1 MEKGHIVVVGSIN
14 TDLVGRTHRMPRGGE
29 TILGSDFRMVP
40 GGKGANQAV
49 AVARAGGNVKML
61 GRVGDDLFGEQHLAN
76 FGDNGVDTQ
85 LVRVTPGVPTGV
97 AIIIVDDDGENSIV
111 VIPGANNSLLPADI
125 EAAREIVETARI
137 VMLQLEIPL
146 ETVETVITM
155 AKGAGVPVMLDPGP
169 ARPLG
174 KELLAQVDILTP
186 NEHEAQVL
194 AGEELHNLDDAYRI
208 AGKLLDYGTKNVL
221 LKLGGNG
228 VIFATSQGMEHIPA
242 HKVKAEDTTA
252 AGDAFAGGL
261 AVALAE
267 GFSLRSAVLF
277 ANAVGA
283 LAVTNLGAQTAIPT
297 RQEIEDFMAE
307 RGVVLE

>member
-1 MEKGHIVVVGSIN
+1 MVVVGSIN
-14 TDLVGRTHRMPRGGE
+14 TDLVGKTQRMPRGGE

-76 FGDNGVDTQ
+76 FQDNGVDTQ
-85 LVRVTPGVPTGV
+85 LVHSTPGVPTGV
-97 AIIIVDDDGENSIV
+97 AIIIVDDGGENSIV
-111 VIPGANNSLLPADI
+111 VIPGANNSLTPADI
-125 EAAREIVETARI
+125 EAAREIVETAQI
-137 VMLQLEIPL
+137 VMLQLEIPM
-146 ETVETVITM
+146 ETVETVIRM
-155 AKGAGVPVMLDPGP
+155 AKGAGVPVILDPGP
-169 ARPLG
+169 ARPLD
-174 KELLAQVDILTP
+174 KALLALVDYLTP

-194 AGEELHNLDDAYRI
+194 AGEEIHNLDDAYRI
-208 AGKLLDYGTKNVL
+208 AGKLLEYGTKNVL

-228 VIFATSQGMEHIPA
+228 VIIATSQGMEHIPA

-252 AGDAFAGGL
+252 AGDSFAGGL
-261 AVALAE
+261 AVALSE

-283 LAVTNLGAQTAIPT
+283 LSVTKLGAQAAIPT
-297 RQEIEDFMAE
+297 RREIETFMAE

>member
-1 MEKGHIVVVGSIN
+1 LEDGHIVVVGSIN
-14 TDLVGRTHRMPRGGE
+14 TDLVGRTQRMPRGGE
-29 TILGSDFRMVP
+29 TLLGSDFRMVP

-61 GRVGDDLFGEQHLAN
+61 GRVGDDLFGKQHLAN
-76 FGDNGVDTQ
+76 FRDNGVDTQ
-85 LVRVTPGVPTGV
+85 LVHITPGVPTGV
-97 AIIIVDDDGENSIV
+97 AIIIVDDNGENSIV
-111 VIPGANNSLLPADI
+111 VIPGANNSLMPADI
-125 EAAREIVETARI
+125 EAARDVVEKARI
-137 VMLQLEIPL
+137 VMLQLEIPM
-146 ETVETVITM
+146 ETAATVISM
-155 AKGAGVPVMLDPGP
+155 AKKAGVPVILDPGP
-169 ARPLG
+169 ARPLA
-174 KELLAQVDILTP
+174 KELLAQVDIITP

-194 AGEELHNLDDAYRI
+194 AGEELHSLDDGYRI
-208 AGKLLDYGTKNVL
+208 AGKLLGWGVKNVL

-228 VIFATSQGMEHIPA
+228 VIFATPEGMEHIPA

-283 LAVTNLGAQTAIPT
+283 LAVTKLGAQSAIPT
-297 RQEIEDFMAE
+297 REEIEAFLVE